1 MHVFRDVMSLR
12 EFLDS
17 EKESGNKVG
26 FVPTMGALHTGH
38 LALIDAMNEACET
51 GVVSIFV
58 NPKQF
63 NVASDL
69 DSYPRPIEE
78 DIRKLVEADCDVLFM
93 PSADEVYPKGLESV
107 LSIDLAGLDE
117 SMEGKYR
124 PGHFQGVAQVMFRLL
139 HIVQPDVL
147 FMGQKDF
154 QQTVI
159 VRHMIS
165 LYGLPVEFELC
176 PTIRE
181 EDGLAMSSRNVRL
194 TPENRQKA
202 IVLYQELE
210 KARLDLGNKSVALIK
225 GNAMQTIAK
234 NGGNPEYFD
243 IVDGD
248 TLEAVEFAAHHEA
261 VVACTA
267 AWFGDVR
274 LIDNVILKQEK

>member
-1 MHVFRDVMSLR
+1 MHVFRDVLSLR

-17 EKESGNKVG
+17 EKESGNRIG
-26 FVPTMGALHTGH
+26 FVPTMGALHAGH
-38 LALIDAMNEACET
+38 LALVNAMNETCET

-63 NVASDL
+63 NEATDL
-69 DSYPRPIEE
+69 ESYPRPIEE
-78 DIRKLVEADCDVLFM
+78 DIRKLVEAECDVLFM
-93 PSADEVYPKGLESV
+93 PDADEVYPKGFESV

-117 SMEGKYR
+117 TMEGEHR

-139 HIVQPDVL
+139 HIVQPDSL

-181 EDGLAMSSRNVRL
+181 EDGLALSSRNVRL
-194 TPENRQKA
+194 TPENR
-202 IVLYQELE
+202 E
-210 KARLDLGNKSVALIK
+210 KATIIYQQLDQARQDLGRKPLALIK
-225 GNAMQTIAK
+225 DSAMDAISK
-234 NGGNPEYFD
+234 GGGEPEYFD

-248 TLEAVEFAAHHEA
+248 TLETVEFSAHHEA
-261 VVACTA
+261 IVACTA

-274 LIDNVILKQEK
+274 LIDNVILKQE